1 MIWPADQGHREKKG
15 KVKRINRGDMATV
28 TFFPKSILQEK
39 ESLYLGTHE
48 HLEGEGVGSLIIL
61 KDEKKTK

>member
-1 MIWPADQGHREKKG
+1 
-15 KVKRINRGDMATV
+15 MATV

-61 KDEKKTK
+61 KDEKKTKQQQQKLGKDNPKQSQLIVV